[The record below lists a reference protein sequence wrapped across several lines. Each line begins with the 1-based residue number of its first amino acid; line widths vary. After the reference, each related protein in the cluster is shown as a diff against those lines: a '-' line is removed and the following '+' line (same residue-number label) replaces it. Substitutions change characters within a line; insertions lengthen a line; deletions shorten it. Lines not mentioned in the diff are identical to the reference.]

1 MNSRGLGLTAGVG
14 AGGVGKIR
22 FWCAL
27 RSAVV
32 LSVLASTS
40 LSTAGGSDGRQP
52 SHLILFPPIA
62 NATEREARRR
72 QLPREA
78 LYAHGHDVRQ
88 IISLASLIYVLNT
101 LGH

>member
-1 MNSRGLGLTAGVG
+1 MG
-14 AGGVGKIR
+14 AVVSAR
-22 FWCAL
+22 AL

-40 LSTAGGSDGRQP
+40 VSTAGGSDGRQP

-72 QLPREA
+72 QLPHEA

-88 IISLASLIYVLNT
+88 IVRKVSALAQFIY
-101 LGH
+101 

>member
-1 MNSRGLGLTAGVG
+1 MRVLL
-14 AGGVGKIR
+14 
-22 FWCAL
+22 
-27 RSAVV
+27 SAVV

-40 LSTAGGSDGRQP
+40 VSTAGGHRSGVF

-72 QLPREA
+72 QLPSEA

-88 IISLASLIYVLNT
+88 KI
-101 LGH
+101 